1 MKRLGPVFGLLLIL
15 PLTSPAQDEVM
26 LTLDGKPFM
35 RSEFERIY
43 HKNNTLQGLDNKTPA
58 AYLELYINFRLKVHE
73 AEKLGYDTAAQFR
86 SELAGYRDQLAQPY
100 LQDRALIDSLLRE
113 AYFRTVNEIN
123 ASHIMAKLPPNPTP
137 GDTVKAYNRILDIRK
152 RILAGESFETVAREE
167 SDDKAN
173 GGQLGWFSAFAMV
186 FPFEDAAYRLQVGE
200 LSQPVRTRYGY
211 HVIRLNG
218 IRPSQGEIKLAHI
231 MVRVIPNDTRENL
244 DRASEQILAAYH
256 LLQQGIPF
264 TEVVKQYSED
274 PGSARSGGQL
284 RWLRSGELP
293 PSIEE
298 VVFLLR
304 DSGDYTAPLQSD
316 YGWHIFRLEGKRPIP
331 PFDQLKGQ
339 LEQRIMADERGKL
352 ASESFLTTLKKEYGL
367 ITYPENI
374 SALVSHLDSSVY
386 SGNWSIAAAGD
397 LIEPVFEIDHREY
410 SQQDLVAFLLQTHV
424 YRREESLSS
433 IVDRKCNELINKILL
448 SVEKD
453 HLEEKYPDFSYLM
466 EEYHDGILL
475 FNIMEDQ
482 VWNKAIAD
490 SAGLRAFHAQHEK
503 DYVWPERASVSVYTF
518 SDSSLLA
525 LTRKLARKRVAMKLG
540 AADMVSKICGSDTLA
555 CVEVA
560 DRLYEKGDPAPEG
573 KFEWKKGY
581 VTVFRENRL
590 FKVLAVNQILP
601 PAVKSFDEIRGQV
614 TADYQNFLDRQWIGV
629 LREKYPVVI
638 NEAAIQ
644 NIR

>member
-1 MKRLGPVFGLLLIL
+1 MKRQHPIFWLLLIL
-15 PLTSPAQDEVM
+15 PLFSLAQDEVL

-43 HKNNTLQGLDNKTPA
+43 YKNNALQGLDNRTPA

-73 AEKLGYDTAAQFR
+73 AEKLGYDTSARFR

-113 AYFRTVNEIN
+113 AYFRTANEVN
-123 ASHIMAKLPPNPTP
+123 ASHIMAKLPVNPTP
-137 GDTVKAYNRILDIRK
+137 ADTARAYARIVDIRK
-152 RILAGESFETVAREE
+152 RILEGESFETIAREE
-167 SDDKAN
+167 SDDKTN

-231 MVRVIPNDTRENL
+231 MVRALPGDSRENL
-244 DRASEQILAAYH
+244 DKAREKILAAH
-256 LLQQGIPF
+256 RLLQQGIPF

-298 VVFLLR
+298 VVFLLQ

-331 PFDQLKGQ
+331 PFDQMKGQ

-352 ASESFLTTLKKEYGL
+352 ASESFLTTLKREYGL
-367 ITYPENI
+367 IHYSENI
-374 SALVSHLDSSVY
+374 SALAARLDSSVY
-386 SGNWSIAAAGD
+386 TGNWSIAAAGD
-397 LIEPVFEIDHREY
+397 LIDPVFEIDRREY
-410 SQQDLVAFLLQTHV
+410 TQHDLADYLLQTHV

-453 HLEEKYPDFSYLM
+453 HLEEKYPEFSYLM
-466 EEYHDGILL
+466 QEYHDGILL

-503 DYVWPERASVSVYTF
+503 DYVWQERASVSVYTF
-518 SDSSLLA
+518 SDSSLLE
-525 LTRKLARKRVAMKLG
+525 LTRKLARKRVGMKLG
-540 AADMVSKICGSDTLA
+540 AADMISKICGSDTLA
-555 CVEVA
+555 CVEVT

-573 KFEWKKGY
+573 RFEWKKGY
-581 VTVFRENRL
+581 VTVIRENQL

-614 TADYQNFLDRQWIGV
+614 TADYQNFLDRQWIEV
-629 LREKYPVVI
+629 LRKKYPVVI
-638 NEAAIQ
+638 NEAVIQ
-644 NIR
+644 TIR